1 MAIGHRHAA
10 ALAWFVA
17 SLGATLGVTLG
28 ATGAAAGGPV
38 LLTDQQL
45 DSVTAGGLVMDVG
58 GDATAVG
65 DDTLA
70 EGSIVTRV
78 VDRKKV
84 TIGRGS
90 TTFSATAESQDGL
103 AYATAGTYADV
114 EGADIVITKTRKVS
128 GNGADDAA
136 WSTETSRTRV
146 IAIDIKGLDL
156 RNGPITIDK
165 TKERS
170 TAARPASVQGN
181 QTKLTADVQAR
192 GVNTLASVDGSVLTT
207 SGLSTVG
214 ASALTGAK

>member
-1 MAIGHRHAA
+1 MAIGYRHAA
-10 ALAWFVA
+10 AFAGFMA
-17 SLGATLGVTLG
+17 AMGATA
-28 ATGAAAGGPV
+28 ATAGGPV
-38 LLTDQQL
+38 LLTDPQL
-45 DSVTAGGLVMDVG
+45 DAVTAGGLVMDVG

-65 DDTLA
+65 DNTLA
-70 EGSIVTRV
+70 EGKIVTRV
-78 VDRKKV
+78 VDRRKV

-114 EGADIVITKTRKVS
+114 AGADLVITKTRKVS

-170 TAARPASVQGN
+170 NAARPASVQGN
-181 QTKLTADVQAR
+181 LTTLTADVQAR
-192 GVNTLASVDGSVLTT
+192 GTNTLASVDGSVLTT

-214 ASALTGAK
+214 ASALTGAR